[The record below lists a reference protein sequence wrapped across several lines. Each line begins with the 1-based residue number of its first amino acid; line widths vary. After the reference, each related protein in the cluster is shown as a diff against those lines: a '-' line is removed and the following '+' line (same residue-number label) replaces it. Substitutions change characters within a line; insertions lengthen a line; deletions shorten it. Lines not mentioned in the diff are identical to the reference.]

1 METKSNSKKKWPFN
15 GLNQS
20 AVWSV
25 FDSMETLLEIKRIVE
40 EKTTKEWLYFYL
52 TIIVSATISFILFI
66 YVDRIILIP
75 VVIIFIYILF
85 LRLSKVKRLKYQALD
100 LNSRIVQV
108 ARKNNE
114 FETKTNS
121 DIIAYIHCKNCFQT
135 KNEKIAV
142 GLTKQE
148 KVEVWCEN
156 CNSIL
161 YK

>member
-1 METKSNSKKKWPFN
+1 METKHYSDKEWPFN

-25 FDSMETLLEIKRIVE
+25 FDSMETLQKIKIIVQ
-40 EKTTKEWLYFYL
+40 EKSKKKWLNFYL
-52 TIIVSATISFILFI
+52 TIIVLAIISFFLFI
-66 YVDRIILIP
+66 YVDRLILIP
-75 VVIIFIYILF
+75 VAIIFIYILF
-85 LRLSKVKRLKYQALD
+85 LDLSKLRRLKYQELD
-100 LNSRIVQV
+100 LDSRIAQV
-108 ARKNNE
+108 SQKNEQLETKANNE
-114 FETKTNS
+114 
-121 DIIAYIHCKNCFQT
+121 IIAYIHCKNCFPT

-142 GLTKQE
+142 GLTKEE